1 MTLNKEQKLHL
12 EYPCKWIY
20 KIIGTDEDQMRCAV
34 KEILRD
40 RNYSISHSRS
50 SETAKY
56 HCLNVELL
64 VESEN
69 QRKSFYDT
77 LKAHPAIKII
87 L

>member
-1 MTLNKEQKLHL
+1 MTHNKEQKLHL

-20 KIIGTDEDQMRCAV
+20 KIIGADEDQMRCAV

-56 HCLNVELL
+56 QCLNVELL
-64 VESEN
+64 VESEI
-69 QRKSFYDT
+69 QRKAFYEA
-77 LKAHPAIKII
+77 LKALPSIKII